1 MHLILT
7 PVKLLLKSVTMKK
20 VVVVTGASS
29 GIGLALCERLLSED
43 DDLHLCL
50 ACRNLGKAEAARIS
64 LLSSHP
70 AAEITL
76 LQIDVAN
83 LQSVFQASQELKQR
97 FDRLDYLYVN
107 AGIMPNPQLNLKALF
122 FGLFSR
128 KVFHM
133 FSTADGLLTQDDRVT
148 ADGLQEVFETNVFG
162 HFVLIREL
170 EPLLCR
176 PDIPSQ
182 IIWTSSSNANKTN
195 FSLEDFQHAKGKE
208 PYSSSKYATDLLSVA
223 LNRNFNQQGL
233 YSSVI
238 CPGTVLTNLT
248 YGILPPFIWT
258 LLTPI
263 ILLLRFFVNSL
274 TITPYNGAE
283 ALLWIFQQK
292 PEFLNPLTKYHSATT
307 GLGKIYVNPQKMDL
321 DEETAE
327 KFYQNLLDLEKHF
340 GAIRAKSLDIRSQK

>member
-1 MHLILT
+1 
-7 PVKLLLKSVTMKK
+7 MKK

-29 GIGLALCERLLSED
+29 GIGLAFCERLLSED

-50 ACRNLGKAEAARIS
+50 ACRNLEKAEAARIS

-70 AAEITL
+70 TAEITL

-107 AGIMPNPQLNLKALF
+107 AGIMPNPRLNLKALF

-182 IIWTSSSNANKTN
+182 IIWTSSSNAKKTN
-195 FSLEDFQHAKGKE
+195 FSLEDFQHAKGHE
-208 PYSSSKYATDLLSVA
+208 PYSSSKYATDLLSLA

-263 ILLLRFFVNSL
+263 TF
-274 TITPYNGAE
+274 
-283 ALLWIFQQK
+283 LLWIFQQK

-307 GLGKIYVNPQKMDL
+307 GLGNNYVNPQKMDL

-340 GAIRAKSLDIRSQK
+340 GAIRAKSLDSRSQK